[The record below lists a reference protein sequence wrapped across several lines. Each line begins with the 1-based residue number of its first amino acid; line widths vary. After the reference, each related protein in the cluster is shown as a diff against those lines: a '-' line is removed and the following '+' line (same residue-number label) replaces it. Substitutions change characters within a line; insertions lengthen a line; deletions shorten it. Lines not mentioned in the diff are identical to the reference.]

1 LTPAE
6 LRASEAREWLAKA
19 WDDLGSARVLAA
31 AGHDANALYHCQQA
45 GEKSLKAYL
54 TFHDQPF
61 RKTHSLKEL
70 GESCSLLDSSL
81 QELTT
86 AADALTD
93 YAWKLRYPGD
103 PYVMEAA
110 ELEAMITVASR
121 VLSEIQSRLPAA
133 AREALNR

>member
-1 LTPAE
+1 MV
-6 LRASEAREWLAKA
+6 SQS

-31 AGHDANALYHCQQA
+31 EGHDANALFHCQQA

-54 TFHDQPF
+54 TFFNQPF

-70 GESCSLLDSSL
+70 GEPCFLLDSSL

-86 AADALTD
+86 EADALTD

-103 PYVMEAA
+103 PYIVEAA
-110 ELEAMITVASR
+110 ELG
-121 VLSEIQSRLPAA
+121 VLAEIQSRLPVA
-133 AREALNR
+133 ARVD